1 MGRCNVYS
9 RCSKLASLA
18 MAVSASASLDAF
30 EEHQT
35 TIVREV
41 EVSVESLAGHCRD
54 ADIIDGQLHGE
65 LVSDIAYGTK
75 RRKAK
80 KLIDAVSERIEAQ
93 PDQIEPEQ
101 CNFKLF
107 IGALRK
113 DDHEELAGLLE
124 TSLKSTR
131 RTVTVYSQETETG
144 MHADF
149 QAGIQV
155 ETPTEIEAH
164 EAGLQAGA
172 PTEGASWSPHVEC
185 SEDIEDPLDQLMSPD
200 HRNEIGKALRYW
212 QKWAETLELSGGQI
226 SGIES
231 DRNLDYEMR
240 GQTVLKLWAK
250 KYKATYRALLK
261 VALKMEDRPMAER
274 ICELGQGNLIF
285 YVRYII

>member
-1 MGRCNVYS
+1 M
-9 RCSKLASLA
+9 
-18 MAVSASASLDAF
+18 ASAALDAF
-30 EEHQT
+30 EKHQT
-35 TIVREV
+35 TIVRKV

-65 LVSDIAYGTK
+65 LVSDLAYGTK

-93 PDQIEPEQ
+93 PDEIEPEQ
-101 CNFKLF
+101 CNFRLF

-113 DDHEELAGLLE
+113 DDHEELASRLE
-124 TSLKSTR
+124 LTTSTR
-131 RTVTVYSQETETG
+131 RTVTVSQETEAG
-144 MHADF
+144 MHGDF

-155 ETPTEIEAH
+155 DTPAEIEAH
-164 EAGLQAGA
+164 EAGLQAGVL
-172 PTEGASWSPHVEC
+172 TEGASNPHVEY
-185 SEDIEDPLDQLMSPD
+185 SEDIEDPLDQLMSLD

-250 KYKATYRALLK
+250 KYKATYRALLE
-261 VALKMEDRPMAER
+261 VALKVEDRPMAER
-274 ICELGQGNLIF
+274 ICKLGQGNLIF
-285 YVRYII
+285 YARYTI